1 MRAGEGA
8 ESADLMRHEQGEL
21 AAYDGSGVY
30 FGFWLLISTARPITP
45 PPQHARFCSPLR
57 AHVTCTNWRSREHKT
72 QQKEA
77 KQQRSS
83 NFWSSGTEKRHNSAV
98 GIGRIRAMATDGPCA
113 SSRRKPGR
121 VVAPIC
127 NGSNHSG
134 RGCQSER
141 AVGLVRPWPLDVPS
155 RNWTVACERLISEI
169 SGLYPEIRSTAPS
182 TPRGRDPRRDLQAVA
197 LCDMHQPRLQHF

>member
-1 MRAGEGA
+1 MA
-8 ESADLMRHEQGEL
+8 E
-21 AAYDGSGVY
+21 
-30 FGFWLLISTARPITP
+30 
-45 PPQHARFCSPLR
+45 
-57 AHVTCTNWRSREHKT
+57 
-72 QQKEA
+72 
-77 KQQRSS
+77 
-83 NFWSSGTEKRHNSAV
+83 
-98 GIGRIRAMATDGPCA
+98 TDPRA

-134 RGCQSER
+134 HGCQSER

-197 LCDMHQPRLQHF
+197 YPPRSATAAEFLRTGPNLCVGQIFISPGSTSFRMSHLDHHNGRVLWRTNLTQQCGTRSNTSPASTQTPPFLFLAFAFS